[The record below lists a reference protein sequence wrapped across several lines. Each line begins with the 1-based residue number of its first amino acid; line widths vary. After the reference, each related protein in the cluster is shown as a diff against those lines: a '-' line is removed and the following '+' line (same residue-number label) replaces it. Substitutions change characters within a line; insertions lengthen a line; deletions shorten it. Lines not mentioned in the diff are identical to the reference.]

1 MRSSLRF
8 VSVAAVA
15 AMLAAV
21 PGSAQKTTGPK
32 ERYEMDVATMSGF
45 AAMAGGGR
53 GGLGGAMSMMFG
65 GDPSSRVAYTLNLR
79 LGSDQSPSA
88 PPPKGDHYFEP
99 QAKLGKSVPL
109 IAPQRAEGSYTT
121 EFERP
126 KGRLL
131 LYWGC
136 GAKAGPG
143 QPVIIDFAKIAAG
156 QVPPGLFSSAVPII
170 REVSQANSKSYA
182 DWPNS
187 KGGKQPQAGSSL
199 IGAHRINSNVGSD
212 INFNLAQDYMPGL
225 QASTA
230 QQADGSVMIRWGALQ
245 PATGYVAWTIGG
257 MDRGGG
263 NGDMVW
269 WTSSASKEFGGGLWD
284 WLPPSVVANLIATI
298 GSGGPHLVFCGH
310 VDVVPP
316 GDAARWQVP
325 PFSGDVSDG
334 YVHGRGAVDMKG
346 GIAAFL
352 AAAMPFAAARPDA
365 GRLTLLLTGDEEG
378 PAVNGTVKLL
388 DHALRSGMA
397 FDAAIVGEPTSRAR
411 LGDMVKIGRRGS
423 LSMTLR
429 VTGRQGHVAYP

>member
-1 MRSSLRF
+1 MKWTSRRCP
-8 VSVAAVA
+8 VS
-15 AMLAAV
+15 
-21 PGSAQKTTGPK
+21 PQWP
-32 ERYEMDVATMSGF
+32 
-45 AAMAGGGR
+45 GGGR

-79 LGSDQSPSA
+79 LGSDQSPTA

-109 IAPQRAEGSYTT
+109 IAPPRAEGSYTT

-143 QPVIIDFAKIAAG
+143 QPVIIDFAKVAAG

-170 REVSQANSKSYA
+170 REVSQANSKSYV

-263 NGDMVW
+263 SGDMVW

-284 WLPPSVVANLIATI
+284 WLPPSVVANLITKKIVMPPSQTSCQIPAEVKKASGEMMI
-298 GSGGPHLVFCGH
+298 GNLNAFGPEANFSYPPKPAGNAVWNIDWTAKVRFRSHTMLLVGADMGGMGAMGGSSASTPAE
-310 VDVVPP
+310 PP
-316 GDAARWQVP
+316 KKKKCKGP
-325 PFSGDVSDG
+325 LGIPLPDG
-334 YVHGRGAVDMKG
+334 AC
-346 GIAAFL
+346 
-352 AAAMPFAAARPDA
+352 
-365 GRLTLLLTGDEEG
+365 
-378 PAVNGTVKLL
+378 
-388 DHALRSGMA
+388 
-397 FDAAIVGEPTSRAR
+397 
-411 LGDMVKIGRRGS
+411 
-423 LSMTLR
+423 
-429 VTGRQGHVAYP
+429 

>member
-284 WLPPSVVANLIATI
+284 WLPPSVVANLIAKKIVMPPSQTSCQIPAEVKKASGEMMI
-298 GSGGPHLVFCGH
+298 GNLNAFGPEANFSYPPKPAGNAVWNIDWTAKVRFRSHTMLLVGADMGGMGAMNH
-310 VDVVPP
+310 
-316 GDAARWQVP
+316 DAM
-325 PFSGDVSDG
+325 GG
-334 YVHGRGAVDMKG
+334 MK
-346 GIAAFL
+346 
-352 AAAMPFAAARPDA
+352 MD
-365 GRLTLLLTGDEEG
+365 
-378 PAVNGTVKLL
+378 NG
-388 DHALRSGMA
+388 
-397 FDAAIVGEPTSRAR
+397 
-411 LGDMVKIGRRGS
+411 
-423 LSMTLR
+423 
-429 VTGRQGHVAYP
+429 Q

>member
-79 LGSDQSPSA
+79 LGSDQSPTA

-143 QPVIIDFAKIAAG
+143 QPVIIDFAKVVAG

-170 REVSQANSKSYA
+170 REVSQANSKSYV

-199 IGAHRINSNVGSD
+199 IGAHRVNSNVGSD

-284 WLPPSVVANLIATI
+284 WLPPSVVANLITKKIVMPPSQTSCQIPAEVKKASGEMMI
-298 GSGGPHLVFCGH
+298 GNLNAFGPEANFSYPPKPAGNAVWNIDWTAKVRFRSHTMLLVGADMGGMGAMGGSSGSASTPAEPPKKKKCKGPLGI
-310 VDVVPP
+310 PLP
-316 GDAARWQVP
+316 
-325 PFSGDVSDG
+325 DG
-334 YVHGRGAVDMKG
+334 AC
-346 GIAAFL
+346 
-352 AAAMPFAAARPDA
+352 
-365 GRLTLLLTGDEEG
+365 
-378 PAVNGTVKLL
+378 
-388 DHALRSGMA
+388 
-397 FDAAIVGEPTSRAR
+397 
-411 LGDMVKIGRRGS
+411 
-423 LSMTLR
+423 
-429 VTGRQGHVAYP
+429 

>member
-79 LGSDQSPSA
+79 LGSDQSPTA

-143 QPVIIDFAKIAAG
+143 QPVIIDFAKVAAG

-170 REVSQANSKSYA
+170 REVSQANSKSYV

-284 WLPPSVVANLIATI
+284 WLPPSVVANLITKKIVMPPSQTSCQIPAEVKKASGEMMI
-298 GSGGPHLVFCGH
+298 GNLNAFGPEANFSYPPKPAGNAVWNIDWTAKVRFRSHTMLLVGADMGGMGAMGGSSGSSGSTPAEPPKKKKCKGPLGI
-310 VDVVPP
+310 PLP
-316 GDAARWQVP
+316 
-325 PFSGDVSDG
+325 DG
-334 YVHGRGAVDMKG
+334 AC
-346 GIAAFL
+346 
-352 AAAMPFAAARPDA
+352 
-365 GRLTLLLTGDEEG
+365 
-378 PAVNGTVKLL
+378 
-388 DHALRSGMA
+388 
-397 FDAAIVGEPTSRAR
+397 
-411 LGDMVKIGRRGS
+411 
-423 LSMTLR
+423 
-429 VTGRQGHVAYP
+429 